1 VRPVIDQSTTGLVLK
16 NALDSRDASKKE
28 QQAARWL
35 ALAEDVRASTKQAL
49 LLALGASE
57 FDIGHTAGL
66 VVAKIAAIEIPKSLW
81 PDLLPGLLEGAAKK
95 DAAGAAGRRQSS
107 IELLGY
113 ICEELTAFDED
124 YLNEE
129 MMNAILTGV
138 VTAMN
143 PEEKSM
149 ELRCVATKALTN
161 ALEFAA
167 NNFKREQ
174 ERNYI
179 MEMVCHGTG
188 AGDARVREASWECLV
203 RVAEHFYEFLPNY
216 IGAIFSLTENAM
228 NDEHEGVMMQALE
241 FWSTI
246 ADEEFEISLDVLDGK
261 EDSSYHFIEHSLNQ
275 LVPLLLAQ
283 LTKQEEIADEGTWN
297 GALAAGAALSLAATV
312 AKDPIVAIVMPYVTE
327 NIQKK
332 STMEDWRFR
341 EAATFAFGCILDGP
355 DPMALGELARSG
367 LSYLLTA
374 LSDVNPL
381 VKNTTAWCL
390 GRIFEFVHG
399 ELDPP
404 LIPTEQLELVVH
416 TLLASLQ
423 DELFIAEK
431 VCYAISKL
439 ATGYSD
445 VNPSPMTQWFEQVV
459 GKLLETSTRGA
470 AEAGQSNI
478 QIQAFAAINEVVSA
492 SSADASHIVAQLTGV
507 VVQHINGFV
516 QLTPTSQE
524 ASEQQLE
531 TLNLL
536 CGVTSAI
543 ITKLYSAGDQASK
556 AFDADSVMHALIA
569 VFSCRD
575 GYVPED
581 AMLAVG
587 ALTYLTGKQFE
598 RYMPAFYPFLEKGLQ
613 QTREWQTCLITL
625 GILGDVCRA
634 LDEGFVPYCD
644 SIMQILA
651 RSLED
656 PDVPKAVKPSI
667 LASFGDI
674 AIAIGDNFIKYLGIV
689 APPLQGAAEMS
700 IQLASVASDEDEM
713 DYVNSLR
720 QNILDAW
727 SGMFNGLTKQAVDQH
742 LKPFTEFIIYYV
754 ETIAAD
760 AKNEDLSVL
769 NRAVGVL
776 GDAAANITGIGVL
789 FQQKTFVKVFLEYC
803 QTKPGLDEKS
813 AWSLKM
819 VDAALANTRS

>member
-1 VRPVIDQSTTGLVLK
+1 
-16 NALDSRDASKKE
+16 
-28 QQAARWL
+28 
-35 ALAEDVRASTKQAL
+35 
-49 LLALGASE
+49 
-57 FDIGHTAGL
+57 
-66 VVAKIAAIEIPKSLW
+66 
-81 PDLLPGLLEGAAKK
+81 
-95 DAAGAAGRRQSS
+95 
-107 IELLGY
+107 
-113 ICEELTAFDED
+113 
-124 YLNEE
+124 
-129 MMNAILTGV
+129 
-138 VTAMN
+138 
-143 PEEKSM
+143 
-149 ELRCVATKALTN
+149 
-161 ALEFAA
+161 
-167 NNFKREQ
+167 
-174 ERNYI
+174 
-179 MEMVCHGTG
+179 
-188 AGDARVREASWECLV
+188 
-203 RVAEHFYEFLPNY
+203 
-216 IGAIFSLTENAM
+216 
-228 NDEHEGVMMQALE
+228 
-241 FWSTI
+241 
-246 ADEEFEISLDVLDGK
+246 
-261 EDSSYHFIEHSLNQ
+261 
-275 LVPLLLAQ
+275 
-283 LTKQEEIADEGTWN
+283 
-297 GALAAGAALSLAATV
+297 
-312 AKDPIVAIVMPYVTE
+312 
-327 NIQKK
+327 
-332 STMEDWRFR
+332 
-341 EAATFAFGCILDGP
+341 
-355 DPMALGELARSG
+355 
-367 LSYLLTA
+367 
-374 LSDVNPL
+374 
-381 VKNTTAWCL
+381 
-390 GRIFEFVHG
+390 
-399 ELDPP
+399 
-404 LIPTEQLELVVH
+404 
-416 TLLASLQ
+416 
-423 DELFIAEK
+423 
-431 VCYAISKL
+431 
-439 ATGYSD
+439 
-445 VNPSPMTQWFEQVV
+445 
-459 GKLLETSTRGA
+459 
-470 AEAGQSNI
+470 
-478 QIQAFAAINEVVSA
+478 
-492 SSADASHIVAQLTGV
+492 
-507 VVQHINGFV
+507 VQHINGFV